1 MKTPLCFD
9 GCAHVVEFG
18 YIFLSRQR
26 ENASRDFSV
35 MAITTSTPAEFSLQ
49 RTHTYDRTHPVQW
62 IWSHARRHGWIMLM
76 LVSGAIGNAALAAV
90 VPVLTGNAFNAMLKP
105 VPDTSVL
112 IPLAITIGISQIV
125 RGVLQLGRN
134 FGAELLAQKMERQI
148 RDELYLSLLG
158 KSMTFHN
165 IQPVGDT
172 MARSTND
179 VREVNYMFSPGLN
192 LVVGSF
198 IFILMPIFVAGR
210 YHPSLVITPLVFIV
224 LYFAFLARYLKTLS
238 PITDEV
244 RATFGQMNTH
254 LSESL
259 DGVEVVKGAA
269 QEDAEVDKFVM
280 NASRVRHAFV
290 KQGDLE
296 GRYVA
301 MLLLGSAYAFGLF
314 QALLLFRSGQL
325 NLGDVVAYFGLLLL
339 LQFPTFVSTF
349 AYSQISSGISSA
361 RRILELINRE
371 TNLDQ
376 NAQGRAEAMK
386 GEVEFRNVSFNY
398 ALSGATRMG
407 SEDEAQVVGAISPSS
422 ADFAKNA
429 SPSAQD
435 EVLQNI
441 SFNVKPGQTVA
452 IVGQTGA
459 GKTSLVKLINRTY
472 DTSQGQVLVDGVD
485 VRDWNLAALR
495 SQISMIEQDI
505 FLFSRSVSDNIA
517 FGKPG
522 ATQSEI
528 EAAAVSAQADDFI
541 QTFDKGYET
550 VVGERGVTLSGGQR
564 QRIALGRAFLTDPH
578 ILILDDSTSAI
589 DSATEDKIQRAIA
602 NAARGRTTFIITH
615 RLSQIR
621 WADLIIVLR
630 KGKIAAIGT
639 HDELMETSDAYAKIF
654 RE

>member
-1 MKTPLCFD
+1 MVEW
-9 GCAHVVEFG
+9 VV
-18 YIFLSRQR
+18 
-26 ENASRDFSV
+26 
-35 MAITTSTPAEFSLQ
+35 MTTITSPAEFSMQ
-49 RTHTYDRTHPVQW
+49 RPVAYDRASPVRW
-62 IWSHARRHGWIMLM
+62 IWSHARRHGWIILM
-76 LVSGAIGNAALAAV
+76 MIIGAAGNAGLAAV
-90 VPVLTGNAFNAMLKP
+90 VPVLTGNAFNAMLATD
-105 VPDTSVL
+105 PDTSVL
-112 IPLAITIGISQIV
+112 LPLALAIGISQII

-134 FGAELLAQKMERQI
+134 FGAELLAQKMERQV

-165 IQPVGDT
+165 LQPVGDT

-179 VREVNYMFSPGLN
+179 VREVNYMFSPGIN

-210 YHPSLVITPLVFIV
+210 YHPSLVLTPIVFI
-224 LYFAFLARYLKTLS
+224 LFYFFFLSRYLKTLS
-238 PITDEV
+238 PVTDEV
-244 RATFGQMNTH
+244 RASFGEMNTH

-259 DGVEVVKGAA
+259 DGVEVVKGAS
-269 QEDAEVDKFVM
+269 QENAEVDKFVM
-280 NASRVRHAFV
+280 NASRVRNAFV
-290 KQGDLE
+290 RQGDLE

-314 QALLLFRSGQL
+314 HALLLFRSGQL
-325 NLGDVVAYFGLLLL
+325 NLGDVVAYFGLLIL

-349 AYSQISSGISSA
+349 AYSQISLGLSSA
-361 RRILELINRE
+361 RRILELMNRE
-371 TNLDQ
+371 TKLDQ
-376 NAQGRAEAMK
+376 NVKGYSGVMK
-386 GEVEFRNVSFNY
+386 GEVEFRNVDFTYPAIKDEKADEKSEY
-398 ALSGATRMG
+398 VLSG
-407 SEDEAQVVGAISPSS
+407 
-422 ADFAKNA
+422 
-429 SPSAQD
+429 
-435 EVLQNI
+435 I
-441 SFNVKPGQTVA
+441 SFKVKQGQTVA

-459 GKTSLVKLINRTY
+459 GKTSLVKLLNRTY
-472 DTSQGQVLVDGVD
+472 DVTQGQVLIDGMD
-485 VRDWNLAALR
+485 VRDWNLASLR

-505 FLFSRSVSDNIA
+505 FLFTRSVSENIA

-528 EAAAVSAQADDFI
+528 EEAAKSAQADDFI
-541 QTFDKGYET
+541 RSFDKGYET

-589 DSATEDKIQRAIA
+589 DSATEDRIQRAIA

-630 KGKIAAIGT
+630 KGRIAAIGT
-639 HDELMETSDAYAKIF
+639 HDELMQTSEAYSRIF

>member
-1 MKTPLCFD
+1 M
-9 GCAHVVEFG
+9 
-18 YIFLSRQR
+18 S
-26 ENASRDFSV
+26 
-35 MAITTSTPAEFSLQ
+35 ITTATPAEFSLQ
-49 RTHTYDRTHPVQW
+49 RTHTADRSSPARWV
-62 IWSHARRHGWIMLM
+62 WSHASRHGWIIFMM
-76 LVSGAIGNAALAAV
+76 VIGAVGNAGLAAV
-90 VPVLTGNAFNAMLKP
+90 VPVLTGNAFNAMLQP
-105 VPDTSVL
+105 NPDTSIL
-112 IPLAITIGISQIV
+112 LPLALTIGISQVI

-134 FGAELLAQKMERQI
+134 FGAELLAQHMERQV

-165 IQPVGDT
+165 LQPVGDT

-179 VREVNYMFSPGLN
+179 VRELNYMFSPGLN

-210 YHPSLVITPLVFIV
+210 YHPTLVLTPIVFTI
-224 LYFAFLARYLKTLS
+224 LYFAFLMRYLKTLS

-244 RATFGQMNTH
+244 RATFGQMNSH

-269 QEDAEVDKFVM
+269 QENAEVDKFVM
-280 NASRVRHAFV
+280 NASRVRDAFV
-290 KQGDLE
+290 RQGDLE

-314 QALLLFRSGQL
+314 HALLLFRSGQL

-349 AYSQISSGISSA
+349 AYSQISSGMSGA
-361 RRILELINRE
+361 RRILELMNRE

-376 NAQGRAEAMK
+376 NAHGRADSMK
-386 GEVEFRNVSFNY
+386 GEVEFRNVN
-398 ALSGATRMG
+398 
-407 SEDEAQVVGAISPSS
+407 
-422 ADFAKNA
+422 FAYGT
-429 SPSAQD
+429 
-435 EVLQNI
+435 EHVLEKI
-441 SFNVKPGQTVA
+441 SFKVNQGQTVA

-459 GKTSLVKLINRTY
+459 GKTSLVKLLNRTY
-472 DTSQGQVLVDGVD
+472 DTTQGQVLVDGVD
-485 VRDWNLAALR
+485 VRDWNLASLR

-505 FLFSRSVSDNIA
+505 FLFSRSVSDNLA

-522 ATQSEI
+522 ATQREI
-528 EAAAVSAQADDFI
+528 EAAAKSAQAEDFI
-541 QTFDKGYET
+541 QSFDKGYET
-550 VVGERGVTLSGGQR
+550 IVGERGVTLSGGQR

-589 DSATEDKIQRAIA
+589 DSATEDKIQRAIS

-639 HDELMETSDAYAKIF
+639 HDELMKTSSAYSKIF

>member
-1 MKTPLCFD
+1 MM
-9 GCAHVVEFG
+9 V
-18 YIFLSRQR
+18 I
-26 ENASRDFSV
+26 
-35 MAITTSTPAEFSLQ
+35 
-49 RTHTYDRTHPVQW
+49 
-62 IWSHARRHGWIMLM
+62 
-76 LVSGAIGNAALAAV
+76 GAVGNAGLAAV
-90 VPVLTGNAFNAMLKP
+90 VPVLTGDAFNAMLKP
-105 VPDTSVL
+105 IPDTSVL
-112 IPLAITIGISQIV
+112 IPLALIIGVSQII
-125 RGVLQLGRN
+125 RGALQLGRN
-134 FGAELLAQKMERQI
+134 FGAELLAQKLERSV

-165 IQPVGDT
+165 LQPVGDT

-179 VREVNYMFSPGLN
+179 VREVNYMFSPGVN
-192 LVVGSF
+192 LVVGSL
-198 IFILMPIFVAGR
+198 IFLMMPIFVAGR
-210 YHPSLVITPLVFIV
+210 YHPSLIITPIVFIL
-224 LYFAFLARYLKTLS
+224 LYFVFLVRYLKTLA

-244 RATFGQMNTH
+244 RSTFGVMNTH

-259 DGVEVVKGAA
+259 DGVEVVKGAS
-269 QEDAEVDKFVM
+269 QEDAEVDRFVM
-280 NASRVRHAFV
+280 NASRVRDAFV

-314 QALLLFRSGQL
+314 HALLLFRSGAL
-325 NLGDVVAYFGLLLL
+325 NLGAVVAYFGLLRLL
-339 LQFPTFVSTF
+339 EFPTFVSTF
-349 AYSQISSGISSA
+349 AYSQISLGLSSA

-371 TNLDQ
+371 TDLDQ
-376 NAQGRAEAMK
+376 NAQGYADSMK
-386 GEVEFRNVSFNY
+386 GEVEFRNVSFTYVLNEVN
-398 ALSGATRMG
+398 GT
-407 SEDEAQVVGAISPSS
+407 QPS
-422 ADFAKNA
+422 
-429 SPSAQD
+429 QD
-435 EVLQNI
+435 DVLQNI
-441 SFNVKPGQTVA
+441 SFRAKPGQTVA

-459 GKTSLVKLINRTY
+459 GKTSLVRLINRTY
-472 DTSQGQVLVDGVD
+472 DVTQGQVLVDGVD

-517 FGKPG
+517 FGKPES
-522 ATQSEI
+522 TQDEI
-528 EAAAVSAQADDFI
+528 ELAAKSAQADDFI
-541 QTFDKGYET
+541 QTFDKGYTT

-564 QRIALGRAFLTDPH
+564 QRLALARAFLTDPH

-589 DSATEDKIQRAIA
+589 DSATEDKIQRAIS

-639 HDELMETSDAYAKIF
+639 HEELMKTSEAYSRIF